1 MQDLGVQCLPPST
14 RLPSAYHAHT
24 ITITASQWRKL
35 RGGRAMGLPPAC
47 SAVTP
52 GDAPHQPAWSPR
64 LGEDLSLLC
73 LCPHLHCRKHDSP
86 ALSSLPKS
94 KMGKTVGSGASPA
107 WHLSHDLIWKG
118 EVKAVPTSR
127 HHSKWDSNS
136 SQLVVL
142 AMTGSTAFW
151 S

>member
-1 MQDLGVQCLPPST
+1 
-14 RLPSAYHAHT
+14 
-24 ITITASQWRKL
+24 
-35 RGGRAMGLPPAC
+35 MGLTPAC

-52 GDAPHQPAWSPR
+52 GGAR

-107 WHLSHDLIWKG
+107 WHLAHDLIWKG

-136 SQLVVL
+136 SQLVMS